1 MDNAMID
8 KAIMESM
15 ARIMENALEMQKPTK
30 FEKFQEEHPYLIS
43 LVWLFVQC
51 IGLGVSF
58 LLLSAKNGADE
69 VYKGFAEMVMY
80 IL

>member
-1 MDNAMID
+1 MDNAMME
-8 KAIMESM
+8 KAIIESMQASM
-15 ARIMENALEMQKPTK
+15 ARIMKMNEPTK
-30 FEKFQEEHPYLIS
+30 FEKFQENHPYLTS